1 MDLARAF
8 TKRKKR
14 PEIAVLP
21 PTRVP
26 TIKHNGPVHRSII
39 SPPIELLSTTN
50 VLAFNAPNIYSSPS
64 SATSTA
70 DDSDG
75 SLGFSRSSRG
85 TTPDNS
91 SIESSPGVAE
101 PNHLSTYFQSP
112 GRSSSS
118 AGSHRQP
125 HSPNDVD
132 IPSIPSRALSH
143 TKKSHQAIA
152 RQRSL
157 SRSIPPPTTIHNAA
171 NTRSSIDMFS
181 SKPDTD
187 HPFGAELEQVN
198 ELAEEI
204 GARNVMVLDEEEEY
218 LMSHGLFKFGV
229 EDYVDEI
236 QGLFGGSFG
245 NPFSPFNAGWI

>member
-14 PEIAVLP
+14 PEITVLP

-26 TIKHNGPVHRSII
+26 TIKHNGSLQRSII

-50 VLAFNAPNIYSSPS
+50 VLAFNAPNIYNSPL
-64 SATSTA
+64 SATST
-70 DDSDG
+70 DDSD
-75 SLGFSRSSRG
+75 SSMGFLQSSRG

-91 SIESSPGVAE
+91 SIESSPGLAE
-101 PNHLSTYFQSP
+101 PNHLSSYFQSP

-118 AGSHRQP
+118 AGSHRQS
-125 HSPNDVD
+125 HGLNDADV
-132 IPSIPSRALSH
+132 PGIPSRALSH

-157 SRSIPPPTTIHNAA
+157 SRSIQPPNAIHNA
-171 NTRSSIDMFS
+171 TTSRSSIDMFS

-204 GARNVMVLDEEEEY
+204 GARHVMILDEEEEY

-229 EDYVDEI
+229 EEYVDEI

-245 NPFSPFNAGWI
+245 NPFSSFNAGWI